1 MASTQRIIVTGGK
14 GKRVALLEMS
24 AVWWLVE
31 VIAMVGVRGNGAY
44 NTEKYPIQT
53 PPSMLHQ
60 GSEFTARVPVG
71 AAAWRTMLTMGR
83 RKSQKGSTANDPR
96 QTEVSRV
103 FLLSSF
109 IINLTW
115 MQRNLRPGRR
125 EFRRGN
131 VGRLLPPDSIGRTQD
146 VSMMTQIPLIPSG

>member
-1 MASTQRIIVTGGK
+1 
-14 GKRVALLEMS
+14 
-24 AVWWLVE
+24 
-31 VIAMVGVRGNGAY
+31 MVGSGGMEHTTLRSIRFRPRRACYIKG
-44 NTEKYPIQT
+44 
-53 PPSMLHQ
+53 PS
-60 GSEFTARVPVG
+60 SRCVPVG

-96 QTEVSRV
+96 QTEVSRA